1 MNFKP
6 LRIFLNKPLQ
16 AKWLVLDAACT
27 LVWFALFVRLMPFQ
41 RLSAKWGSQGQV
53 ARTDITTDQ
62 QQQAREIEWLIE
74 ALSRRMP
81 FQATCLMQAA
91 TAKSMLKRRGVPSTV
106 YIGVAPRRDD
116 GRNVNAHAWLQCG
129 ERIITG
135 RAEARNFRAM
145 TWFS

>member
-1 MNFKP
+1 MSFKHW
-6 LRIFLNKPLQ
+6 RIILDKPWQ
-16 AKWLVLDAACT
+16 TRWLVVDAACT

-41 RLSAKWGSQGQV
+41 RLTVKWGHQGQV
-53 ARTDITTDQ
+53 ARTDITPDQ
-62 QQQAREIEWLIE
+62 QQQAREIEWLID

-91 TAKSMLKRRGVPSTV
+91 TGQSLLRRRGVPSTV

-129 ERIITG
+129 RRIITG
-135 RAEARNFRAM
+135 RAEARNYRAM